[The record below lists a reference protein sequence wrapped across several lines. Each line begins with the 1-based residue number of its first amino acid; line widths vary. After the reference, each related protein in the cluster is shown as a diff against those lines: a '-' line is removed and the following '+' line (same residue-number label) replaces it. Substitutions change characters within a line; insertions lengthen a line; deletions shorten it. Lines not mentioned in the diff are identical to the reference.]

1 MDSTQAASA
10 LPLGPDEILALYRS
24 RGALAY
30 DGEGVTQL
38 QHGWQ
43 CARLA
48 RLAGAMAALQLAA
61 WLHDL
66 GHLMTG
72 WEGSP
77 TLHGLDDAHESLGA
91 RVLTPIFGSAV
102 GVPVALHVAAK
113 RCLVGSQPGYRESL
127 SPDSVRSLALQGG
140 PMSLAECE
148 DFVARPHAR
157 EALRLRVWDD
167 RAKEP
172 GLQPPDE
179 ETALEELAALMRRVQ
194 AQGLAPGEP
203 QETPSP

>member
-1 MDSTQAASA
+1 MALTQAAETASA
-10 LPLGPDEILALYRS
+10 HLEPAGILALYRS
-24 RGALAY
+24 RGGLAY
-30 DGEGVTQL
+30 EGEGVTQL

-43 CARLA
+43 CGRLA
-48 RLAGAMAALQLAA
+48 RHAGATPALQLAA

-77 TLHGLDDAHESLGA
+77 TVHGLDDAHEALA
-91 RVLTPIFGSAV
+91 ERVLTPLFGPAV

-113 RCLVGSQPGYRESL
+113 RWLVGSQPGYRESL

-140 PMSLAECE
+140 PMSLPECE

-167 RAKEP
+167 RAKDP
-172 GLQPPDE
+172 GLQPPDGE
-179 ETALEELAALMRRVQ
+179 SALEELAALMCRVQ
-194 AQGLAPGEP
+194 ADSLAAR
-203 QETPSP
+203 ETRSP